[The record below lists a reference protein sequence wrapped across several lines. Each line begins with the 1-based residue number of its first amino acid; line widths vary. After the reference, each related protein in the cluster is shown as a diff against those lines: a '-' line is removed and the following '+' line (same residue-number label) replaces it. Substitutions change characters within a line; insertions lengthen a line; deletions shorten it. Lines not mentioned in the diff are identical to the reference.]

1 MFCPVC
7 GAKST
12 QGLKYCN
19 RCGSNLNPS
28 ATASEQKINFS
39 KFTGMFW
46 AIALFS
52 LGGLGL
58 LLGAALGAIAMDQG
72 GEGLAVVMVAGF
84 LTILLISAMLVR
96 QLSRVITAASEQESR
111 PQPKAVTT
119 TSDYGP
125 PQQLSPPPPS
135 VSSVT
140 EHTTRNFDLAQRES
154 RLEE

>member
-1 MFCPVC
+1 MYCPVC

-12 QGLKYCN
+12 QGLKFCK
-19 RCGSNLNPS
+19 RCGSNLNQS
-28 ATASEQKINFS
+28 VNASEQRVNFG

-58 LLGAALGAIAMDQG
+58 LVGAGLGVVGMGQG
-72 GEGLAVVMVAGF
+72 GEGLAAVIVAGF

-96 QLSRVITAASEQESR
+96 QLSRIISIASEQESR
-111 PQPKAVTT
+111 PQSKAMTA

-125 PQQLSPPPPS
+125 PQQLSSPPPS

-140 EHTTRNFDLAQRES
+140 EHTTRNFELAQRES